1 MKATGIYFTNG
12 TVRVTELA
20 GSRRNPRLTRTA
32 EGPVAPGKGP
42 GEALARIL
50 AESGISGAHASVCLP
65 GEGAVVRRLVVPV
78 SNQRGALRAV
88 RFQAEELLCG
98 DSLEDVVIEH
108 EVIGPTPDGGTEMLV
123 MAVRKTEVAKAL
135 AMLAEAGLEP
145 AGVTLDGAA
154 LFNLASASGAIPRT
168 GRCAVLDIEAS
179 ILRILVTRD
188 GKVETCRTARLPA
201 SSDGCAAEA
210 AVREL
215 ERTLAGT
222 GVQDPLEKILV
233 SGVGSEE
240 MAPSLSSR
248 FLMPAEILDASRAF
262 GGDGESG
269 TVSGIASGTA
279 LKGLGAEALSVD
291 FRKEEFAPPG
301 DSRKVYFLALY
312 ALGSLAVLFGIL
324 LAGAL
329 RDRSA
334 ASGQLERLV
343 AEEKKEWK
351 RVFPTKPFPRVGFDR
366 YIMTLKGKPGGRKSA
381 DPEEY
386 ASLLEA
392 LNQASEALPGEGVQV
407 QAISFDQQKLVIA
420 GEVED
425 MDVFETLVNRLSAG
439 FGVEVK
445 PRMERRG
452 KPGKGIRTVF
462 KIEIP
467 HRKETR
473 E

>member
-1 MKATGIYFTNG
+1 
-12 TVRVTELA
+12 
-20 GSRRNPRLTRTA
+20 
-32 EGPVAPGKGP
+32 
-42 GEALARIL
+42 
-50 AESGISGAHASVCLP
+50 VCLP

-78 SNQRGALRAV
+78 SNPRAALRAV

-108 EVIGPTPDGGTEMLV
+108 EVIGPTPEGSTEMLV

-154 LFNLASASGAIPRT
+154 LFNLASACGALPPT
-168 GRCAVLDIEAS
+168 GRCAVLDIEAP

-201 SSDGCAAEA
+201 SSAACAAEA

-233 SGVGSEE
+233 SGEGSEE

-248 FLMPAEILDASRAF
+248 FLAPAEIL

-269 TVSGIASGTA
+269 TVSAVASGAA

-312 ALGSLAVLFGIL
+312 ALGTLAVLFGIL

-334 ASGQLERLV
+334 ANAQLKRLV

-366 YIMTLKGKPGGRKSA
+366 YIMTLKGKPRGRKGAES
-381 DPEEY
+381 EEY

-392 LNQASEALPGEGVQV
+392 INRASEALPGEGVQV
-407 QAISFDQQKLVIA
+407 QAISFDQQKLIIA